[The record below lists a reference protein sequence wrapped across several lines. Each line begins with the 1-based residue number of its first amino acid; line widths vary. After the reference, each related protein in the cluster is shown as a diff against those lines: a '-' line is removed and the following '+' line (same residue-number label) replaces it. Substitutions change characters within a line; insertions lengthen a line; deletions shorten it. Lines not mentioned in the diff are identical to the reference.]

1 MGKKRVLVIDDEEI
15 VRISCKRV
23 LETEGYDVVLASSG
37 LMALASIENGH
48 YDLVITDLMMPE
60 MDGFELISVL
70 REKWPH
76 LKVVVMTGYGTD
88 DTRLKSVELGAAIF
102 LKKPFLP
109 EQLLAVADS
118 SVSTLF
124 YD

>member
-1 MGKKRVLVIDDEEI
+1 MAKKKILVIDDEAI

-37 LMALASIENGH
+37 PTALDCMEKEC
-48 YDLVITDLMMPE
+48 YDLVITDLMMPD
-60 MDGFELISVL
+60 MDGFELIGVIS
-70 REKWPH
+70 EKWPN

-88 DTRLKSVELGAAIF
+88 ETRLKSVELGAVIF

-109 EQLLAVADS
+109 EQLLAVAGLADS
-118 SVSTLF
+118 TVF
-124 YD
+124 DD